1 VRRTRPLVA
10 SLGLAALSALAAAC
24 VPADHALPLGSVA
37 FHMKASVVTTEG
49 FTIPDVEPWSV
60 VVNRAL
66 FVLQTV
72 TIGDSDDEN
81 RCSYRGR
88 GVAKDVVF
96 DALLGVTQTFNGLEP
111 TTCPDVGFVFAP
123 PGDGT
128 VLGPGATGDDLL
140 MLAAGEP
147 AHAYFDMTVSRS
159 DATYRLVLRFAT
171 DETPSRFAACRRVTQ
186 SGVRVLPNARVDVP
200 IAFSADALFREAL
213 GGSALLRFSP
223 FVDADDDRDHVITE
237 RELDALPLAD
247 ARLYS
252 EFYAFEDGSTRGS
265 FGDFVR
271 LQLEYAFI
279 YDGEGVCHGNDPP

>member
-1 VRRTRPLVA
+1 MRRRRSVPALA
-10 SLGLAALSALAAAC
+10 GLAALAALAAAC

-37 FHMKASVVTTEG
+37 FHMRASVVTSQG
-49 FTIPDVEPWSV
+49 FTIPDFEPWSV
-60 VVNRAL
+60 VVNRAR
-66 FVLQTV
+66 FVRQTV
-72 TIGDSDDEN
+72 TIGDTADDD

-96 DALLGVTQTFNGLEP
+96 DALAGVTQTFNGLEP
-111 TTCPDVGFVFAP
+111 TNCPDVGFVFAP
-123 PGDGT
+123 PDDAT
-128 VLGPGATGDDLL
+128 VVGPGATGDDVV
-140 MLAAGEP
+140 MLASGEP

-159 DATYRLVLRFAT
+159 DATYRLLLRFAT
-171 DETPSRFAACRRVTQ
+171 NKTPSRFGGCRTTER
-186 SGVRVLPNARVDVP
+186 GVRVLPNQRVDVP
-200 IAFSADALFREAL
+200 IAFAADALFREAL

-223 FVDADDDRDHVITE
+223 FVDADDDRDHVITD

-252 EFYAFEDGSTRGS
+252 EFYEFENGSVQGS

-279 YDGEGVCHGNDPP
+279 YGGEGVCHGNDPP